1 MLIAYLGSI
10 RYLPDNKNKMKIK
23 VIVADDHQLFREG
36 LINLLHSADNI
47 EVIAQAENG
56 QDAIEKVEAFKPDVL
71 LVDIA
76 MEKIN
81 GIETT
86 QILKEK
92 MPEVKIIAVSMHSD
106 KQYVKGMLEAG
117 ADGYLLK
124 NCTYRQLT
132 DAVNSVYDGKK
143 FLSED
148 ITEIVINGY
157 LNSNADENDSYS
169 QLSDREKEIFL
180 LFAEGKSTREIGDK
194 LFISVK
200 TVGTH
205 KQNILEK
212 LDLKTNSDLVK
223 YALKKGLIQ
232 LD

>member
-1 MLIAYLGSI
+1 
-10 RYLPDNKNKMKIK
+10 MKIK
-23 VIVADDHQLFREG
+23 VLVADDHQLFREG
-36 LINLLHSADNI
+36 LINLLQTAEDI
-47 EVIAQAENG
+47 EVIGQAENG
-56 QDAIEKVEAFKPDVL
+56 QDAIDKVDLLKPDVL
-71 LVDIA
+71 LIDIA
-76 MEKIN
+76 MRVMN
-81 GIETT
+81 GIDATKV
-86 QILKEK
+86 LKEK
-92 MPEVKIIAVSMHSD
+92 MPELKIIAVSMHSD

-132 DAVNSVYDGKK
+132 DAVHSTYEGKK

-148 ITEIVINGY
+148 ITEIVIDGY
-157 LNSNADENDSYS
+157 LHAAPSDSSNFTN
-169 QLSDREKEIFL
+169 LSEREKEIFIL
-180 LFAEGKSTREIGDK
+180 LAEGQSAREIGEQ

-212 LDLKTNSDLVK
+212 LELRTNSDVVK
-223 YALKKGLIQ
+223 YALKKGLIE